1 MLKFGIDRA
10 LEDERFEKTDLGQ
23 SIERV
28 LRYHTIRNAVNNDY
42 EPIQI

>member
-10 LEDERFEKTDLGQ
+10 LEDERFEKADLGQ

-28 LRYHTIRNAVNNDY
+28 LRYHTIRNAVKNDY
-42 EPIQI
+42 ETITI